1 MQVKAVIFDMDGV
14 IFDTE
19 KLSFRAWREAERK
32 FDFVASEELL
42 QKLMGASHFGVLDI
56 YADYFGDYETGK
68 MIYDW
73 RHERI
78 DQILEEEGLDL
89 KDGVL
94 EILEYL
100 RGEHIPF
107 ALATSNRRANV
118 DHFMQ
123 LADLCGVF
131 EVMVTEE
138 DIHNGKPDPEIYL
151 KAADLLNVPI
161 GECMVLEDSFKGVLG
176 GAAAGALTVMVPDMV
191 QPTPELRAKA
201 YAVCASLLEV
211 IPLIKKINQAV

>member
-19 KLSFRAWREAERK
+19 KLSFRAWREAEQK
-32 FDFVASEELL
+32 FNFIASDELL

-56 YADYFGDYETGK
+56 YAGYFGDYETGK
-68 MIYDW
+68 TIYDW

-78 DQILEEEGLDL
+78 DQIMQEEGLDL
-89 KDGVL
+89 KEGVM
-94 EILEYL
+94 EILDFL
-100 RGEHIPF
+100 RAERIPF

-123 LADLCGVF
+123 LADLRDVF
-131 EVMVTEE
+131 QFIVSEE
-138 DIHNGKPDPEIYL
+138 DIRNGKPDPEIYL
-151 KAADLLNVPI
+151 KAAALLGIPI
-161 GECMVLEDSFKGVLG
+161 QECLVVEDSFKGVLG

-191 QPTPELRAKA
+191 QPTPEVRAKA
-201 YAVCASLLEV
+201 YKVCDSLLDV
-211 IPLIKKINQAV
+211 IPLIEQLNRAG